1 MQAAAAFTALK
12 VTRLGGVRCIS
23 SRGLPAILALLL
35 SGCVT
40 YPDISQSRSPCR
52 MEPGGWC
59 AFLREAA
66 VEAWPYAVASTNAY
80 VGDDDLFGEIGP
92 LLERLERLP
101 IAEED
106 AKKGF
111 GYQIFAQYAPG
122 SANDPARRPVARIM
136 AFRGTDFDG
145 FSDVFYGSVRGDQ
158 IALALR
164 YFEAEQARWGKD
176 PAWIVTGHSLGG
188 ALATEV
194 SVSHPDLLAYM
205 FNTSPFHPSDAITNR
220 VQRTVFNE
228 RGELLRRFS
237 RFDVDPAA
245 SAFTINCRPQKG
257 TFAKHKLRPLADCIT
272 WIAAYASEEA
282 LAVVRANALSKP
294 PVECGPDN
302 KAHPGRQ
309 RGPIAPCVHVARRDK
324 PKQP

>member
-1 MQAAAAFTALK
+1 MHIAAAFTASR
-12 VTRLGGVRCIS
+12 VTRLGGA
-23 SRGLPAILALLL
+23 RGVFAGALALLL
-35 SGCVT
+35 SGCLT

-80 VGDDDLFGEIGP
+80 VGDDDLFADTGP
-92 LLERLERLP
+92 LLERLERVE

-122 SANDPARRPVARIM
+122 SAGQPRRRPVARIM

-145 FSDVFYGSVRGDQ
+145 FTDIFYGTLRADQ
-158 IALALR
+158 IALALK
-164 YFEAEQARWGKD
+164 YFAAERARFDDG
-176 PAWIVTGHSLGG
+176 AEWIVTGHSLGG

-194 SVSHPDLLAYM
+194 SVKYPGVRAYM
-205 FNTSPFHPSDAITNR
+205 FNTSPFHLSDRDFND
-220 VQRTVFNE
+220 VQRTIFNE
-228 RGELLRRFS
+228 RGEVLRRFA

-245 SAFTINCRPQKG
+245 DVFTVNCGPQKG
-257 TFAKHKLRPLADCIT
+257 TLSKHKVRPLADCIT
-272 WIAAYASEEA
+272 WIAAYASPDA
-282 LAVVRANALSKP
+282 LAVVRANSVPKP
-294 PVECGPDN
+294 NVECGPDD
-302 KAHPGRQ
+302 KVHPGRQ
-309 RGPIAPCVHVARRDK
+309 RGAMAPCVHVARREK
-324 PKQP
+324 AK